1 MDKYNLFFSK
11 NQVFNKKT
19 FLHFHFVLDIIK
31 ESVLF
36 FEGFCMTKKKYLI
49 SSALTYINGLPHIGH
64 LAGAMLNAD
73 IYARYL
79 RAKGEDVL
87 FVGGTDVHGTKIEVS
102 ATQEGLTLDE
112 FINKYHLEHQKVYE
126 GFELSFDAFGNTN
139 SPQNKELTYRI
150 FEGMDKNGYI
160 SEKITKRAY
169 CVDDD
174 QFLADSQVGGTCPYC
189 GYEKAKGDQCENC
202 TKLLEP
208 EELKNPYST
217 ISGSHNIIFKD
228 TKNLFF
234 DLNKLQDTLTQWVET
249 KKGLWPDIAYTT
261 AKKWLKEGLQSRGI
275 TRDLKNGFVVPREG
289 FENKVFYVWFDAPI
303 GYIGITK
310 EWADKDPQNR
320 HWEDWWLNPEN
331 VIYTEFMGKDNV
343 PFHSIF
349 FPGMLFATKENW
361 TQVSF
366 LKGTSWLNFVGGKIS
381 KSEHRGVF
389 MDEALE
395 EFPAD
400 YWRYWIAANSP
411 ESDDSVFGFD
421 LFQSTVNKDLNDV
434 LGNFIN
440 RVLKMTQNNFGTTV
454 PPLGPLTEKETALF
468 ATLDDLIQKYT
479 VQMDAIEFRKS
490 LALLREIWTTG
501 NNYIA
506 QTEPWKVVKEDK
518 AYAGTILNIA
528 LNLIYTFAQ
537 LTSPVMP
544 AIAEKMLAI
553 FGKRPPFVW
562 PTQKSEQLLKTLK
575 EGDAFYPTEPLFKKI
590 SDEEKELLKQK
601 HHEGA

>member
-1 MDKYNLFFSK
+1 
-11 NQVFNKKT
+11 
-19 FLHFHFVLDIIK
+19 
-31 ESVLF
+31 
-36 FEGFCMTKKKYLI
+36 MTKKKYLI
-49 SSALTYINGLPHIGH
+49 TSALTYINGLPHIGH

-87 FVGGTDVHGTKIEVS
+87 FVGGTDVHGTKIEV
-102 ATQEGLTLDE
+102 AAEQEGISIKDY
-112 FINKYHLEHQKVYE
+112 IKKYHDAHTKIYE
-126 GFELSFDAFGNTN
+126 GFNLSFDAYGNTD
-139 SPQNKELTYRI
+139 SDANKELTYRI
-150 FEGMDKNGYI
+150 FEGLRKNDFI
-160 SEKITKRAY
+160 LEKTTKRPF
-169 CVDDD
+169 CPDDN

-217 ISGSHNIIFKD
+217 VSGSHNIVFQD
-228 TKNLFF
+228 TKNLFIRL
-234 DLNKLQDTLTQWVET
+234 DKMQEQITSWVES
-249 KKGLWPDIAYTT
+249 KKGIWTDIAYTT
-261 AKKWLKEGLQSRGI
+261 AQKWLKEGLQPRGI
-275 TRDLKNGFVVPREG
+275 TRDLKNGFVVPLDGYDE
-289 FENKVFYVWFDAPI
+289 KVFYCWFDAPI

-310 EWADKDPQNR
+310 EWADKDPEHR
-320 HWEDWWLNPEN
+320 RWEDWWLNPDE
-331 VIYTEFMGKDNV
+331 VWHTEFIGKDNI
-343 PFHSIF
+343 PFHSII
-349 FPGMLFATKENW
+349 FPGMLFGSKEPW

-366 LKGTSWLNFVGGKIS
+366 LKATSWLNFIGGKIS

-389 MDEALE
+389 LDEALE

-400 YWRYWIAANSP
+400 YWRYWIPANSP

-421 LFQSTVNKDLNDV
+421 SFQALVNKDLNDV

-440 RVLKMTQNNFGTTV
+440 RVLKMTHNNFGDIV
-454 PPLGPLTEKETALF
+454 PPLGSLTDKEKTLF

-518 AYAGTILNIA
+518 EYAGTILNIA
-528 LNLIYTFAQ
+528 LNLIPLFAQ

-544 AIAEKMLAI
+544 DTAEKMLAI
-553 FGKRPPFVW
+553 FGKKPPFVW
-562 PTQKSEQLLKTLK
+562 PTGKAQDLLQTLK
-575 EGDAFYPTEPLFKKI
+575 SGDTFTPAEPLFRKI
-590 SDEEKELLKQK
+590 TDEEKELLKQR
-601 HHEGA
+601 HHEGV